1 MPRKRRTAIAVS
13 RCIIIKS
20 LAVKEHPPQTLTGR
34 RRVRRWTGAHASDG
48 DDCVAIEAPLEIY
61 VDYRFKDR
69 GSRKLLA
76 TTMRTPGADRELA
89 AGFLLSEAIVCR
101 GGELLALRESEAG
114 ADPAWVAAELSAEV
128 EIPPDSSRAVLT
140 SSACG
145 VCGRRAMPESDVAVP
160 EGPRIEAARIAGLC
174 GSFDSG
180 QVAFASTGGLH
191 AAALFDE
198 TGRMTAL
205 REDVGR
211 HNALDK
217 LIGAAFLEDRL
228 PLSNGIAVVSSRASY
243 ELVAKAA
250 IAGIPVL
257 AALGAPTT
265 LAIDAARRHG
275 ITLIGFLREGRFNIY
290 TAPSRIRT

>member
-1 MPRKRRTAIAVS
+1 MS

-20 LAVKEHPPQTLTGR
+20 LAVNEETAASLTGR
-34 RRVRRWTGAHASDG
+34 RRVRRWIDAEIADG
-48 DDCVAIEAPLEIY
+48 EDCVAVEAPLEIY
-61 VDYRFKDR
+61 IDYRFKER
-69 GSRKLLA
+69 STRKLLA
-76 TTMRTPGADRELA
+76 ITMRTPGADGELA

-101 GGELLALRESEAG
+101 REELVAVRESGPG
-114 ADPAWVAAELSAEV
+114 AATSWVAAELSAAV
-128 EIPPDSSRAVLT
+128 EIPPDAGRAVLT
-140 SSACG
+140 TSACG
-145 VCGRRAMPESDVAVP
+145 VCGRRSMEETDAQVEEGLRLPAERVAD
-160 EGPRIEAARIAGLC
+160 LC
-174 GSFDSG
+174 RAFDTG
-180 QVAFASTGGLH
+180 QVAFAATGGLH
-191 AAALFDE
+191 AAALFTE
-198 TGRMTAL
+198 QGELAAL

-211 HNALDK
+211 HNAFDK
-217 LIGAAFLEDRL
+217 LIGASFLAEQL
-228 PLSNGIAVVSSRASY
+228 PLHDRIAVVSSRASY